1 MTLKDLYQEI
11 GGNYDQAMRI
21 LRMERL
27 LNKHICKFSA
37 NVSVEALLSAGEAM
51 DAQQMFESAHALKGV
66 SGNLG
71 LTQLYE
77 LSTELSE
84 EFRPGNARQLS
95 DAEVAE
101 KLSEIKE
108 LHEKTADAIKRYQA
122 EG

>member
-71 LTQLYE
+71 LTRLYE

>member
-37 NVSVEALLSAGEAM
+37 NVSVEALLSAGETM

-71 LTQLYE
+71 LTRLYE